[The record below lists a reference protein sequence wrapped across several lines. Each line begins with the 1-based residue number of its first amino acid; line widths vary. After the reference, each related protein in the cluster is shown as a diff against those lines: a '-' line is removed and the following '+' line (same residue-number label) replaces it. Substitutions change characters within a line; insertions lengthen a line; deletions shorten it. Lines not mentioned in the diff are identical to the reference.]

1 MKRDVFTDNMYYG
14 TPSSSFSKARDLRSN
29 MTDAER
35 ILWEQLKDKNIFKN
49 HKFRRQHLIHIF
61 IADFYCHSSKLV
73 IEVDEEYHNDPEQ
86 EIKDVERTKI
96 INDLDVIRF
105 TNDEVFY
112 NIEAVIAQ
120 IKEYI
125 DKKTTS
131 Q

>member
-1 MKRDVFTDNMYYG
+1 M
-14 TPSSSFSKARDLRSN
+14 
-29 MTDAER
+29 
-35 ILWEQLKDKNIFKN
+35 
-49 HKFRRQHLIHIF
+49 
-61 IADFYCHSSKLV
+61 V
-73 IEVDEEYHNDPEQ
+73 IEVDEEYHNDSEQ
-86 EIKDVERTKI
+86 EIKNVERTKI

-105 TNDEVFY
+105 TNDEFFY